1 MEEEIEIKYM
11 IIRYKKR
18 SYKDQK
24 ENIKRYMEKNR
35 EKINEKRRERYKND
49 NNYREE
55 IKNKRKERY
64 EKERIEKEK
73 DSIRINYQRVKV

>member
-1 MEEEIEIKYM
+1 
-11 IIRYKKR
+11 
-18 SYKDQK
+18 
-24 ENIKRYMEKNR
+24 MEKNR

-64 EKERIEKEK
+64 EKEKIEKEK